1 MRRVSL
7 RNDPSLWK
15 IPALAIDANKYTR
28 GHVVVYGG
36 YPMTGAAR
44 LAARSAARAGAG
56 MVTIGT
62 RTSALD
68 SYLASVE
75 SILVKPADDSRQW
88 GELLVK
94 ANASIVGPGAGVG
107 ELAKDIAL
115 ESLRRGVPTVL
126 DADAVTSFAGEI
138 NELADAVRGETVMT
152 PHEGEFARL
161 FKIEGERDSRALEAA
176 RQANCVMVLKGSRTV
191 IASPDDRVVVNDNA
205 PPTLAT
211 AGSGDVLAGLI
222 ASLLARG
229 MSAFDAACAG
239 VWVHGEAA
247 NRAAPGLIADD
258 LPELI
263 ALVLAD
269 LVE

>member
-1 MRRVSL
+1 MSL

-15 IPALAIDANKYTR
+15 IPTLDIDANKYTR
-28 GHVVVYGG
+28 GHVMVYGG

-44 LAARSAARAGAG
+44 LAARTAARSGAG

-62 RTSALD
+62 RSSALD

-75 SILVKPADDSRQW
+75 SILVKPADNSQQW

-94 ANASIVGPGAGVG
+94 ANAVVVGPGAGVG
-107 ELAKDIAL
+107 ELTKDIVL

-126 DADAVTSFAGEI
+126 DADALTSFVGAVG
-138 NELADAVRGETVMT
+138 ELAKVARDRTVMT
-152 PHEGEFARL
+152 PHEGEFSRL
-161 FKIEGERDSRALEAA
+161 FDIEGDRETRACAA
-176 RQANCVMVLKGSRTV
+176 AKLIDGVIVLKGSQTV
-191 IASPDDRVVVNDNA
+191 IASPDDRLVINDNA

-229 MSAFDAACAG
+229 MTTFDAACAG

-247 NRAAPGLIADD
+247 KQAAPGLIADD
-258 LPELI
+258 LPGLI

-269 LVE
+269 IAD

>member
-1 MRRVSL
+1 M
-7 RNDPSLWK
+7 
-15 IPALAIDANKYTR
+15 IPPLDVDANKYTR
-28 GHVVVYGG
+28 GHVVVFDG

-44 LAARSAARAGAG
+44 LAARTAARAGAG

-75 SILVKPADDSRQW
+75 SILVKPVDTVQQW
-88 GELLVK
+88 GDLLDK
-94 ANASIVGPGAGVG
+94 ANAAVVGPGAGVG
-107 ELAKDIAL
+107 QLTKEIVL
-115 ESLRRGVPTVL
+115 ESLRLEVPTVL
-126 DADAVTSFAGEI
+126 DADALTSFVGAVD
-138 NELADAVRGETVMT
+138 ELVEVAHPKMVMT

-161 FKIEGERDSRALEAA
+161 FDVRGDREDRASAA
-176 RQANCVMVLKGSRTV
+176 AKLANGIMVLKGNHTV
-191 IASPDDRVVVNDNA
+191 IATPDGRVVMNDNA

-229 MSAFDAACAG
+229 MGAFDAACAG

-258 LPELI
+258 LPAII

-269 LVE
+269 LVA

>member
-1 MRRVSL
+1 MRGVTL
-7 RNDPSLWK
+7 RNDPSLWS
-15 IPALAIDANKYTR
+15 IPTLDVDANKYSR

-75 SILVKPADDSRQW
+75 SIIVKPADDSRQW

-94 ANASIVGPGAGVG
+94 ANACVIGPGAGVG
-107 ELAKDIAL
+107 ELTKSIAL
-115 ESLRRGVPTVL
+115 ESLRRGVATLL
-126 DADAVTSFAGEI
+126 DADALTSFVGELDV
-138 NELADAVRGETVMT
+138 LAKAVRGELVLT

-161 FKIEGERDSRALEAA
+161 FDLNGDREIRAGDAA
-176 RQANCVMVLKGSRTV
+176 QRVGGVVVLKGHETV
-191 IASPDDRVVVNDNA
+191 IASPDGRLVVNDNA
-205 PPTLAT
+205 PPSLAT

-229 MSAFDAACAG
+229 MHGFEAACAG

-258 LPELI
+258 LPALI

-269 LVE
+269 LPG

>member
-1 MRRVSL
+1 MSL
-7 RNDPSLWK
+7 RNDQSLWK
-15 IPALAIDANKYTR
+15 FPALGLDANKYSR
-28 GHVVVYGG
+28 GHVVVLGG

-44 LAARSAARAGAG
+44 LVARTAARAGAG

-62 RTSALD
+62 QASALD

-75 SILVKPADDSRQW
+75 SILVKPADDSHQW

-94 ANASIVGPGAGVG
+94 ANAVVVGPGAGVG
-107 ELAKDIAL
+107 ERTKSIVL
-115 ESLRRGVPTVL
+115 ESLRCLVPIVL
-126 DADAVTSFAGEI
+126 DADALTSFAGSVDDLVEAAHPQ
-138 NELADAVRGETVMT
+138 LVMT
-152 PHEGEFARL
+152 PHEGEFSRL
-161 FKIEGERDSRALEAA
+161 FDIDGDRQTRASSAA
-176 RQANCVMVLKGSRTV
+176 KTIGGAVVLKGNRTV
-191 IASPDDRVVVNDNA
+191 IAAPDGRVVVNDNA

-222 ASLLARG
+222 ASLMARG
-229 MSAFDAACAG
+229 MTAFDAACAG

-269 LVE
+269 LTS

>member
-1 MRRVSL
+1 MRGVSL
-7 RNDPSLWK
+7 RNDPSLWS
-15 IPALAIDANKYTR
+15 IPALDSAANKYTR

-36 YPMTGAAR
+36 YPLTGAAR
-44 LAARSAARAGAG
+44 LAARTAARAGAG

-62 RTSALD
+62 RSSALD

-75 SILVKPADDSRQW
+75 SILVKPADDAREW

-107 ELAKDIAL
+107 QTTKDVAL
-115 ESLRRGVPTVL
+115 ESLRREVPTVL
-126 DADAVTSFAGEI
+126 DADAVTSFVGEVDG
-138 NELADAVRGETVMT
+138 LADVVRGEMVMT

-161 FKIEGERDSRALEAA
+161 FEIEGERESRALEAA
-176 RQANCVMVLKGSRTV
+176 RRVGCVMVLKGPRTV
-191 IASPDDRVVVNDNA
+191 IAAPDGRVVLNDNA
-205 PPTLAT
+205 PATLAT

-258 LPELI
+258 LPALV

-269 LVE
+269 LAE

>member
-1 MRRVSL
+1 MRGVTL
-7 RNDPSLWK
+7 RNDPSLWS
-15 IPALAIDANKYTR
+15 IPTLDVDANKYSR

-75 SILVKPADDSRQW
+75 SIIIKPADDFRQW

-94 ANASIVGPGAGVG
+94 ANASVVGPGAGVG
-107 ELAKDIAL
+107 ELTKNIAL
-115 ESLRRGVPTVL
+115 ESLRRGVATLL
-126 DADAVTSFAGEI
+126 DADALTSFVGELDV
-138 NELADAVRGETVMT
+138 LAKAVRGELVLT

-161 FKIEGERDSRALEAA
+161 FDLNGDREIRAGDAA
-176 RQANCVMVLKGSRTV
+176 QRVGGVVVLKGHETV
-191 IASPDDRVVVNDNA
+191 IASPDGRLVVNDNA
-205 PPTLAT
+205 PATLAT

-229 MSAFDAACAG
+229 MSAFEAACAG

-258 LPELI
+258 LPALI

-269 LVE
+269 LLR

>member
-1 MRRVSL
+1 MRGVSS
-7 RNDPSLWK
+7 RNDPSLWS
-15 IPALAIDANKYTR
+15 IPTLDVDANKYSR

-44 LAARSAARAGAG
+44 LAARTAARAGTG

-62 RTSALD
+62 RSSALD

-75 SILVKPADDSRQW
+75 SILVKPADDAHQW
-88 GELLVK
+88 GALLVK

-107 ELAKDIAL
+107 QTTREVAL
-115 ESLRRGVPTVL
+115 ESLRRGVATLL
-126 DADAVTSFAGEI
+126 DADALTSFVGELDVLAG
-138 NELADAVRGETVMT
+138 AVRGELVLT

-161 FKIEGERDSRALEAA
+161 FDMEGDREARAVGAA
-176 RQANCVMVLKGSRTV
+176 RRVGGVVVLKGHETV
-191 IASPDDRVVVNDNA
+191 IAAPDGRLVVNDNA
-205 PPTLAT
+205 PATLAT

-229 MSAFDAACAG
+229 MHGFEAACAG

-258 LPELI
+258 LPALI

-269 LVE
+269 LLT

>member
-1 MRRVSL
+1 MTL
-7 RNDPSLWK
+7 RNDPSLWA
-15 IPALAIDANKYTR
+15 IPALDVDANKYTR
-28 GHVVVYGG
+28 GHVVVFGG

-44 LAARSAARAGAG
+44 LVARTAARAGAG

-62 RTSALD
+62 QTSALD

-75 SILVKPADDSRQW
+75 SILVKPADDEQQW

-94 ANASIVGPGAGVG
+94 ANAAVVGPGAGVG
-107 ELAKDIAL
+107 ELTREIVL
-115 ESLRRGVPTVL
+115 ESLRRNVPIVL
-126 DADAVTSFAGEI
+126 DADALTSFAGAI
-138 NELADAVRGETVMT
+138 DELAKFVNREMVMT

-161 FKIEGERDSRALEAA
+161 FDLQGDRESRTSVAA
-176 RQANCVMVLKGSRTV
+176 KSVGSVMVLKGNQTV
-191 IASPDDRVVVNDNA
+191 IAAPDGRVVVNDNA

-211 AGSGDVLAGLI
+211 AGSGDVLTGLI

-239 VWVHGEAA
+239 VWVHGEAG

-258 LPELI
+258 LPALI

-269 LVE
+269 LVG

>member
-1 MRRVSL
+1 MSL

-44 LAARSAARAGAG
+44 LVARTAARAGAG

-62 RTSALD
+62 QTSALD

-75 SILVKPADDSRQW
+75 SILVKPADDARQW
-88 GELLVK
+88 GELLTK
-94 ANASIVGPGAGVG
+94 ANAAVVGPGAGVG
-107 ELAKDIAL
+107 ELTKSVAI

-126 DADAVTSFAGEI
+126 DADGLTSFVGSVDG
-138 NELADAVRGETVMT
+138 LAKAAHAQLVMT
-152 PHEGEFARL
+152 PHEGEFSRL
-161 FKIEGERDSRALEAA
+161 FESEGDREARASAA
-176 RQANCVMVLKGSRTV
+176 AKRTGGVMVLKGNQTV
-191 IASPDDRVVVNDNA
+191 LAAPDDRVVINDNA

-229 MSAFDAACAG
+229 MPAFDAACAG

-258 LPELI
+258 LPGLI

-269 LVE
+269 LVV

>member
-1 MRRVSL
+1 MAP

-15 IPALAIDANKYTR
+15 IPPLDTDANKYTR
-28 GHVVVYGG
+28 GHVVVFGG

-44 LAARSAARAGAG
+44 LAARTAGRAGAG

-62 RTSALD
+62 NSSALD

-75 SILVKPADDSRQW
+75 SILVKPADDALQW
-88 GELLVK
+88 GDLLLK
-94 ANASIVGPGAGVG
+94 ADAVVVGPGAGVG
-107 ELAKDIAL
+107 ELTKEIVL
-115 ESLRRGVPTVL
+115 ESLRREVPTVL
-126 DADAVTSFAGEI
+126 DADALTSFVGEVD
-138 NELADAVRGETVMT
+138 ELAAWAKGRMVMT
-152 PHEGEFARL
+152 PHEGEFSRL
-161 FKIEGERDSRALEAA
+161 FDIEGDRETRASTAA
-176 RQANCVMVLKGSRTV
+176 KQIGGVMVLKGSRTV
-191 IASPDDRVVVNDNA
+191 IAAPEDQLVINDNA

-229 MSAFDAACAG
+229 MNTFDAACAG

-247 NRAAPGLIADD
+247 NRAAPGLVADD
-258 LPELI
+258 LPALI

-269 LVE
+269 LVA

>member
-1 MRRVSL
+1 MRGVSL
-7 RNDPSLWK
+7 RNDPSLWSL
-15 IPALAIDANKYTR
+15 PTLDPDVNKYTR

-36 YPMTGAAR
+36 HPMTGAAR
-44 LAARSAARAGAG
+44 LAARTAARAGAG
-56 MVTIGT
+56 MITIGT

-68 SYLASVE
+68 SYLTSVE

-107 ELAKDIAL
+107 ELTKNVVL

-126 DADAVTSFAGEI
+126 DADALTSFVGEVDVLAEAVQG
-138 NELADAVRGETVMT
+138 ELVLT

-161 FKIEGERDSRALEAA
+161 FDTKGDREFRAADAA
-176 RQANCVMVLKGSRTV
+176 RRVGGVIVLKGHETV
-191 IASPDDRVVVNDNA
+191 IASPDGRLIVNDNA

-229 MSAFDAACAG
+229 MHGFEAACAG

-269 LVE
+269 LLT